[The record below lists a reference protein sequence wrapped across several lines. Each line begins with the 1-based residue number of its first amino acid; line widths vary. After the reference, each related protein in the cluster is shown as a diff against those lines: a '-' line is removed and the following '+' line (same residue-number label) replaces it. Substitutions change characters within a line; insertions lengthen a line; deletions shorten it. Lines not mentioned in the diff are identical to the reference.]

1 MNFLKVML
9 ATVLV
14 LDAALVMTSHVV
26 PTTSPVQSVGTAIG
40 TESVAELNGAGL
52 VR

>member
-1 MNFLKVML
+1 MNFLKLML

-14 LDAALVMTSHVV
+14 LDAALVMTTREV
-26 PTTSPVQSVGTAIG
+26 PTTSPVQSVGMAVG
-40 TESVAELNGAGL
+40 PDSVASLSGSGL

>member
-14 LDAALVMTSHVV
+14 LDAALVMTTREV
-26 PTTSPVQSVGTAIG
+26 PTTSPVQSVGMAVG
-40 TESVAELNGAGL
+40 TGSTAELNGAGL

>member
-14 LDAALVMTSHVV
+14 LDAALVMTAHVV
-26 PTTSPVQSVGTAIG
+26 PTTSPVQSVGTATG
-40 TESVAELNGAGL
+40 TGSVAELNGAGL